1 MATPARNSSSKDI
14 VRTSRTFFVTTKTSM
29 GRALL
34 QSERNATLFIEVLR
48 SYVAAKKFR
57 VHDFVVMPDHVHLLI
72 TVNAD
77 MSIERAVQF
86 IKGGFSYRLKKELGY
101 SGEVWQREFSEVRVN
116 DHESFATHRQY
127 IAENPVQCGLVNA
140 PEDYPYCFD
149 YLARRKALGAKE
161 TVSQLSL
168 TAILARHWRFISW
181 WSMNRERLCTAF
193 HPRSR

>member
-101 SGEVWQREFSEVRVN
+101 SGEVWQRGFSEVRVN
-116 DHESFATHRQY
+116 DRESFLQLRNY
-127 IAENPVQCGLVNA
+127 IAENPVRAGLVDS
-140 PEDYPYCFD
+140 PEKFPYCFT
-149 YLARRKALGAKE
+149 YLARRKAAGAKA
-161 TVSQLSL
+161 Q
-168 TAILARHWRFISW
+168 
-181 WSMNRERLCTAF
+181 
-193 HPRSR
+193 